1 MTSRRVEPISRQAS
15 LVVALVPAAGR
26 GLRMGGSVPKQFLSL
41 GGEPLIVQ
49 SLRTLQ
55 ASAVVDQIVLA
66 VPLADVEYCE
76 NEIVSRYRFT
86 KVGKVVAG
94 GSERQDSVRYA
105 LAQIPSDTE
114 IVLIHDAV
122 RPFVTQRMIEEVVA
136 AARKEGAAIIALP
149 MRDTVKQVRTDGTIE
164 RTVDRTPL
172 WLAQTP
178 QAFRRELIET
188 AHKKAHAEGIRAT
201 DDAFLVEW
209 LGYSV
214 AVVEGSGENIKVTRP
229 EDLVIGEAIL
239 ASRITGSGTRE
250 KGVKSET
257 GTSRS
262 SRQSRNSR

>member
-1 MTSRRVEPISRQAS
+1 MNQTDQIDALPRQAS

-26 GLRMGGSVPKQFLSL
+26 GLRMGGAVPKQFLSL

-55 ASAVVDQIVLA
+55 ASPVVDQIVLA
-66 VPLADVEYCE
+66 VPFADVEYCKD
-76 NEIVSRYRFT
+76 EIVSRYRFT
-86 KVGKVVAG
+86 KVAKVVAG
-94 GSERQDSVRYA
+94 GAERQDSVRYA
-105 LAQIPSDTE
+105 LTQIPSDAE

-178 QAFRRELIET
+178 QAFRRNWIES

-239 ASRITGSGTRE
+239 ASRKTNQ
-250 KGVKSET
+250 KV
-257 GTSRS
+257 
-262 SRQSRNSR
+262 

>member
-1 MTSRRVEPISRQAS
+1 MNQTDQIDALPRQAS

-26 GLRMGGSVPKQFLSL
+26 GLRMGGAVPKQFLSL

-55 ASAVVDQIVLA
+55 ASSVVDQIVLA
-66 VPLADVEYCE
+66 VPFADVEYCKD
-76 NEIVSRYRFT
+76 EIVSRYRFT
-86 KVGKVVAG
+86 KVAKVVAG
-94 GSERQDSVRYA
+94 GAERQDSVRYA
-105 LAQIPSDTE
+105 LTQIPSDTE

-122 RPFVTQRMIEEVVA
+122 RPFVTQRMLEEVVA

-178 QAFRRELIET
+178 QAFRRNWIES

-239 ASRITGSGTRE
+239 ASRKTNQ
-250 KGVKSET
+250 KV
-257 GTSRS
+257 
-262 SRQSRNSR
+262 

>member
-1 MTSRRVEPISRQAS
+1 MTTTRSPRGEPVPRHAP

-41 GGEPLIVQ
+41 GGEPLVIQ
-49 SLRTLQ
+49 SLRALQ
-55 ASAVVDQIVLA
+55 AAPVVGQIILA
-66 VPLADVEYCE
+66 VPPADVEYCE
-76 NEIVSRYRFT
+76 HEIVTRQRFT
-86 KVGKVVAG
+86 KVTKVVAG
-94 GSERQDSVRYA
+94 GAERQDSVRHA

-122 RPFVTQRMIEEVVA
+122 RPFVTLRMIAEVVA

-149 MRDTVKQVRTDGTIE
+149 TRDTVKQVRTDGMIE

-178 QAFRRELIET
+178 QAFRRDWIET
-188 AHKKAHAEGIRAT
+188 AHRKAHAEGVRAT
-201 DDAFLVEW
+201 DDASLVEW

-239 ASRITGSGTRE
+239 ASR
-250 KGVKSET
+250 KG
-257 GTSRS
+257 R
-262 SRQSRNSR
+262 

>member
-1 MTSRRVEPISRQAS
+1 MNQTDQIDALPRQAS

-26 GLRMGGSVPKQFLSL
+26 GLRMGGAVSKQFLSL

-55 ASAVVDQIVLA
+55 ASPVVDQIVLA
-66 VPLADVEYCE
+66 VPFADVEYCKD
-76 NEIVSRYRFT
+76 EIVSRYRFT
-86 KVGKVVAG
+86 KVAKVVAG
-94 GSERQDSVRYA
+94 GAERQDSVRYA
-105 LAQIPSDTE
+105 LTQIPSDAE

-178 QAFRRELIET
+178 QAFRRNWIES

-239 ASRITGSGTRE
+239 ASRKTNQ
-250 KGVKSET
+250 KV
-257 GTSRS
+257 
-262 SRQSRNSR
+262 

>member
-1 MTSRRVEPISRQAS
+1 MTTTRSPRGEPASRQAP

-41 GGEPLIVQ
+41 GGEPLVIQ
-49 SLRTLQ
+49 SLRALQ
-55 ASAVVDQIVLA
+55 AAPVVGQIILA
-66 VPLADVEYCE
+66 VPPADVEYCE
-76 NEIVSRYRFT
+76 HEIVSRQRFT
-86 KVGKVVAG
+86 KVTKVVAG
-94 GSERQDSVRYA
+94 GAERQDSVRHA

-122 RPFVTQRMIEEVVA
+122 RPFVTLRMIAEVVA

-149 MRDTVKQVRTDGTIE
+149 TRDTVKQVRMDGMIE

-178 QAFRRELIET
+178 QAFRRDWIET
-188 AHKKAHAEGIRAT
+188 AHRKAHAEGVRAT
-201 DDAFLVEW
+201 VDASLVEW

-239 ASRITGSGTRE
+239 AAR
-250 KGVKSET
+250 KG
-257 GTSRS
+257 R
-262 SRQSRNSR
+262 

>member
-1 MTSRRVEPISRQAS
+1 MNQTDQMDQTDQIDALPRQAS

-55 ASAVVDQIVLA
+55 ASPVVDQIVLA
-66 VPLADVEYCE
+66 VPFADVEYCKD
-76 NEIVSRYRFT
+76 EIVSRYRFT
-86 KVGKVVAG
+86 KVAKVVAG
-94 GSERQDSVRYA
+94 GAERQDSVRYA
-105 LAQIPSDTE
+105 LTQIPSDTE

-178 QAFRRELIET
+178 QAFRRNWIES

-239 ASRITGSGTRE
+239 ASRKTNQ
-250 KGVKSET
+250 KV
-257 GTSRS
+257 
-262 SRQSRNSR
+262 